1 LNIVGANKQKMA
13 LTYGDDQVVGT
24 RRQTGAATIDNS
36 DMMFVGYG
44 INAPERYWNDYA
56 GANHY
61 RTNYYRTITGHPSTS
76 KPLPDIHQQ
85 ASHRNHYRT
94 SINKQAI
101 TRHPSTNK
109 PLPDIHQQTTA
120 PVAVYSYRTITG
132 HPSTNDRSSSRL
144 LILVDW
150 MIEAYGKSH
159 YQTSINNHYRTSIK
173 NQPLPQPL
181 PR

>member
-1 LNIVGANKQKMA
+1 VTVTNSPALNIVGANKQKMA

-24 RRQTGAATIDNS
+24 RRQTGAATIDYS

-44 INAPERYWNDYA
+44 INAPERDWNDYA

-61 RTNYYRTITGHPSTS
+61 RTNHYRKPLPNHYRTSINITGHPST
-76 KPLPDIHQQ
+76 PTLPDIHQQ
-85 ASHRNHYRT
+85 A
-94 SINKQAI
+94 
-101 TRHPSTNK
+101 
-109 PLPDIHQQTTA
+109 
-120 PVAVYSYRTITG
+120 
-132 HPSTNDRSSSRL
+132 
-144 LILVDW
+144 
-150 MIEAYGKSH
+150 SH

>member
-1 LNIVGANKQKMA
+1 VTVTNSPALNIVGANKQKMA

-61 RTNYYRTITGHPSTS
+61 RTNYYRTIT
-76 KPLPDIHQQ
+76 
-85 ASHRNHYRT
+85 R
-94 SINKQAI
+94 
-101 TRHPSTNK
+101 
-109 PLPDIHQQTTA
+109 
-120 PVAVYSYRTITG
+120 

-150 MIEAYGKSH
+150 MIEAYGKH
-159 YQTSINNHYRTSIK
+159 LLRYRLH
-173 NQPLPQPL
+173 QLP
-181 PR
+181 